1 MRIDAPADDPTPVAL
16 QKFGEAIRDKRQPVA
31 NAGSGAKLSVMV
43 QLAIDAMD
51 GKKVIPW
58 SAEHNYQMAS

>member
-1 MRIDAPADDPTPVAL
+1 MRIDAPTDDPTPVAL

-31 NAGSGAKLSVMV
+31 NVASGAKLSVMV

-58 SAEHNYQMAS
+58 STEHNYQMES